1 MTEAKKNQ
9 PPESFSAPNK
19 ADEAVSAPQRDA
31 AAGKNELKN
40 NTDIVD
46 EITTE
51 LKRFFT
57 FDILNYI
64 RKPWKLI
71 GLNFF
76 MGLVRG
82 IGFFLGMTIV
92 GAVVF
97 TLLAKGLQAGIEA
110 KIPVI
115 SQWLVNLAAMVQN
128 NMQLMK

>member
-1 MTEAKKNQ
+1 MTEEEKKKE
-9 PPESFSAPNK
+9 PEKLVEP
-19 ADEAVSAPQRDA
+19 EAE
-31 AAGKNELKN
+31 KELDN
-40 NTDIVD
+40 NVD
-46 EITTE
+46 MVQEITTE

-64 RKPWKLI
+64 HKPWKLI

-97 TLLAKGLQAGIEA
+97 TMLLKGIQAGIAA
-110 KIPVI
+110 KIPI
-115 SQWLVNLAAMVQN
+115 LSEWLAQFVAMVQN
-128 NMQLMK
+128 NMQLVK

>member
-1 MTEAKKNQ
+1 MTEEKKEQ
-9 PPESFSAPNK
+9 EIPVEPEVK
-19 ADEAVSAPQRDA
+19 E
-31 AAGKNELKN
+31 ELRN
-40 NTDIVD
+40 NVD
-46 EITTE
+46 MVGEITTE

-92 GAVVF
+92 GAIVF
-97 TLLAKGLQAGIEA
+97 AMLIRGLHAGIEA
-110 KIPVI
+110 QIPI
-115 SQWLVNLAAMVQN
+115 LSEWLARLVAMVQD
-128 NMQLMK
+128 NMRLVR

>member
-1 MTEAKKNQ
+1 MTEEKKEKA
-9 PPESFSAPNK
+9 PENLVEPDVEK
-19 ADEAVSAPQRDA
+19 
-31 AAGKNELKN
+31 ELEN
-40 NTDIVD
+40 NSDMVK

-64 RKPWKLI
+64 HKPWKLI

-97 TLLAKGLQAGIEA
+97 TMLVKGLQAGIEA
-110 KIPVI
+110 KIPI
-115 SQWLVNLAAMVQN
+115 LSEWLAQLVAMVQN
-128 NMQLMK
+128 NMQMVK

>member
-1 MTEAKKNQ
+1 MTEEQKEQ
-9 PPESFSAPNK
+9 EQEVPVEPEVKQELRNNV
-19 ADEAVSAPQRDA
+19 DMVS
-31 AAGKNELKN
+31 
-40 NTDIVD
+40 

-64 RKPWKLI
+64 HKPWKLI

-92 GAVVF
+92 GAIVF
-97 TLLAKGLQAGIEA
+97 TMLTKGLQAGIEA
-110 KIPVI
+110 KIPI
-115 SQWLVNLAAMVQN
+115 LSEWLAQLVAMVQN
-128 NMQLMK
+128 NMQMVK

>member
-1 MTEAKKNQ
+1 MTEEEKKKE
-9 PPESFSAPNK
+9 PEKLVEP
-19 ADEAVSAPQRDA
+19 EAE
-31 AAGKNELKN
+31 KELDN
-40 NTDIVD
+40 NVD
-46 EITTE
+46 MVQEITME

-64 RKPWKLI
+64 HKPWKLI

-97 TLLAKGLQAGIEA
+97 TMLLKGIQAGIAA
-110 KIPVI
+110 KIPI
-115 SQWLVNLAAMVQN
+115 LSEWLAQFVAMVQN
-128 NMQLMK
+128 NMQLVK

>member
-1 MTEAKKNQ
+1 MTEEEKKKE
-9 PPESFSAPNK
+9 PEKLVDPEVEK
-19 ADEAVSAPQRDA
+19 
-31 AAGKNELKN
+31 ELN
-40 NTDIVD
+40 DNSGMVE

-64 RKPWKLI
+64 HKPWKLMS
-71 GLNFF
+71 LNFL

-92 GAVVF
+92 GAIVF
-97 TLLAKGLQAGIEA
+97 AMLVKGLQAGVAA

-115 SQWLVNLAAMVQN
+115 SEWLAKLVSMVQS
-128 NMQLMK
+128 NMELVK

>member
-1 MTEAKKNQ
+1 MTEEQKEQEVPVEPGAKQELQN
-9 PPESFSAPNK
+9 NV
-19 ADEAVSAPQRDA
+19 DMVS
-31 AAGKNELKN
+31 
-40 NTDIVD
+40 

-92 GAVVF
+92 GAIVF
-97 TLLAKGLQAGIEA
+97 TMLIKGLQAGIEA
-110 KIPVI
+110 KIPI
-115 SQWLVNLAAMVQN
+115 LSSWLAQLVAMVQN
-128 NMQLMK
+128 NMQMLK

>member
-1 MTEAKKNQ
+1 MTEEKKD
-9 PPESFSAPNK
+9 PAP
-19 ADEAVSAPQRDA
+19 
-31 AAGKNELKN
+31 GKPVEPDVQKELKN
-40 NTDIVD
+40 NADVVE

-92 GAVVF
+92 GAIVF
-97 TLLAKGLQAGIEA
+97 AMLAKGLQAGIAA
-110 KIPVI
+110 KIPI
-115 SQWLVNLAAMVQN
+115 LSEWLAQLVAMVQN
-128 NMQLMK
+128 NMQMVK